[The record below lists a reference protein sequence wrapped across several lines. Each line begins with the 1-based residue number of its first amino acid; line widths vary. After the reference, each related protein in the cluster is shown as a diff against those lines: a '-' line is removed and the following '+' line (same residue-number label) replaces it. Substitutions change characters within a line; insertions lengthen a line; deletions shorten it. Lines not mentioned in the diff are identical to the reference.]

1 MHALSWHREHAALN
15 QPSDPAE
22 LARMA
27 ERVVLLRKEHRE
39 LDEAI
44 ERLQA
49 DMAADELTV
58 KRLKRRKLQLKDLIA
73 RLESALIPDQ
83 PA

>member
-1 MHALSWHREHAALN
+1 
-15 QPSDPAE
+15 
-22 LARMA
+22 MA

-49 DMAADELTV
+49 DMAADDLTV